1 VNTSVALAEESI
13 FRDVVGQEEAV
24 QFLRAAATAPV
35 HAYLLVGPRGS
46 GKKALARAFAA
57 AILSAP
63 LASDA
68 KERAIDLVL
77 QGKHP
82 DVMEFERE
90 GAFIRADDARAII
103 DRMSKSAME
112 GGRKV
117 AILDEFHLVRDAAP
131 MMLKTIE
138 EPSAQSF
145 FIVLADEVTESLV
158 TIASR
163 CVRVNVGAISS
174 DIIEQRLIE
183 EGVAASLAHE
193 AASAAEGDLS
203 RARLLVRD
211 PRLSVRRA
219 AWRAVPDQLEGRL
232 GAAVELADNLL
243 ATIDDAMA
251 PLLETQKEEIEQ
263 FDAESSVVGK
273 RATGRKEIID
283 RHKREVRRYRTDE
296 LRFGL
301 TELARRYREE
311 MIDGPD
317 PKTAIAAIEAISSVL
332 ATFTRNPN
340 DRMQLVAL
348 FARLGRREH

>member
-1 VNTSVALAEESI
+1 MNSQLAVADESI

-24 QFLRAAATAPV
+24 QFFRAAAAAPV
-35 HAYLLVGPRGS
+35 HAYLIVGPRGS
-46 GKKALARAFAA
+46 GKKSLARAFAG
-57 AILSAP
+57 AIMSAP
-63 LASDA
+63 LPSEDQA
-68 KERAIDLVL
+68 RTIDLVL
-77 QGKHP
+77 QAKHP
-82 DVMEFERE
+82 DVLEFERE

-138 EPSAQSF
+138 EPSSQSF
-145 FIVLADEVTESLV
+145 FIVLADEITESLV

-163 CVRVNVGAISS
+163 CVQVDVGAISS
-174 DIIEQRLIE
+174 EVIEQRLIV
-183 EGVAASLAHE
+183 EGVPAELAKE
-193 AASAAEGDLS
+193 AASAAEGDLA

-219 AWRAVPDQLEGRL
+219 AWRAVPDQLDGRL
-232 GAAVELADNLL
+232 GTAVELVDNLL

-251 PLLETQKEEIEQ
+251 PLVEAQNEEIEQ
-263 FDAESSVVGK
+263 FDAESAVVGK

-301 TELARRYREE
+301 TELARRYRQE
-311 MIDGPD
+311 MVDGPD
-317 PKTAIAAIEAISSVL
+317 PQTAIAAIEAISAVL